1 MLALI
6 YEVFF
11 RYLHIWAWLI
21 MDYVT
26 EKIDGHWHCTL
37 ITNMYFMGEMRENY
51 KLTLCCVPRPIYS
64 IYNFICIKTVGGWRG
79 KQAECT
85 ICRVLY
91 VTILAPIAF
100 GIGLVCLSAVLLL
113 VIAFLPGRITFLKVI
128 RKLSK
133 ATTRLH
139 LYCNVVLSGSNK
151 KTRFY

>member
-1 MLALI
+1 
-6 YEVFF
+6 
-11 RYLHIWAWLI
+11 

-113 VIAFLPGRITFLKVI
+113 IIAFLPGRITCLKVI

-139 LYCNVVLSGSNK
+139 LYCNVLSGSNK

>member
-1 MLALI
+1 
-6 YEVFF
+6 
-11 RYLHIWAWLI
+11 

-113 VIAFLPGRITFLKVI
+113 IIAFLPGRITRISSTFHREHICK
-128 RKLSK
+128 
-133 ATTRLH
+133 
-139 LYCNVVLSGSNK
+139 SGQ
-151 KTRFY
+151 